1 MNEDELRFKN
11 LSFKDKVLSVIMT
24 IVLILFYIVSLVI
37 ILFIILPLRASM
49 WSNIVIL

>member
-1 MNEDELRFKN
+1 MSEDELKFKD

-24 IVLILFYIVSLVI
+24 IVLILFYTISLVI

>member
-24 IVLILFYIVSLVI
+24 IVLILFYTISLVI
-37 ILFIILPLRASM
+37 ILFIILPLRANM

>member
-24 IVLILFYIVSLVI
+24 IVLILFYTISLVI
-37 ILFIILPLRASM
+37 ILFIILPLRTNM
-49 WSNIVIL
+49 WNNIVIF

>member
-1 MNEDELRFKN
+1 MSEDELEFKD

-24 IVLILFYIVSLVI
+24 IVLILFYTISLVI
-37 ILFIILPLRASM
+37 ILFIILPLRANM